1 MGGNNFR
8 PQRSERIGVGLME
21 DKYEFHKTLWTWKL
35 NEKGYLVV
43 EKKNK
48 I

>member
-1 MGGNNFR
+1 MNGFR
-8 PQRSERIGVGLME
+8 LQRSERLGVGLME
-21 DKYEFHKTLWTWKL
+21 DKYEFHKTLWAWKL
-35 NEKGYLVV
+35 DKNGYLVV

>member
-1 MGGNNFR
+1 MNYFI
-8 PQRSERIGVGLME
+8 PQRSERLGVGLME
-21 DKYEFHKTLWTWKL
+21 DKYEFHKTLWTWKVDR
-35 NEKGYLVV
+35 KGYLVV